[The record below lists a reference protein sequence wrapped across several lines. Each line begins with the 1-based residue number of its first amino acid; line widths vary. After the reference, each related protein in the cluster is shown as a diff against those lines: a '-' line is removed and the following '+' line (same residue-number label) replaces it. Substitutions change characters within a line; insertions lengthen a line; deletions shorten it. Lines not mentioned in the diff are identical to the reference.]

1 MSNPFKQLN
10 FDDQDDGHRAPESIK
25 TKVLG
30 TYNFIASTIKIL
42 ELFIGNVSNSVVG
55 LVKLY
60 DNNKQKTPPA
70 KDDNIEK

>member
-10 FDDQDDGHRAPESIK
+10 FDDQDNGQGAPKSIK

-42 ELFIGNVSNSVVG
+42 ELFIGGVSNSVVG

-60 DNNKQKTPPA
+60 DNNQQKTPPT
-70 KDDNIEK
+70 KDDNLEK